1 MTGSLTISSSFS
13 HFRDCQLLGDPQF
26 PGGVELLE
34 PGDISDESLSKWP
47 PTGEKKNS
55 LRKGMYTSFNK
66 DIFQVSRVDINVNVQ
81 LH

>member
-1 MTGSLTISSSFS
+1 M
-13 HFRDCQLLGDPQF
+13 
-26 PGGVELLE
+26 ELLE

-66 DIFQVSRVDINVNVQ
+66 DIFQVSSVLLTSMSMYNYIDILNT
-81 LH
+81 